1 MFSVEFDANI
11 ALSIWWFQAVTSLQ
25 TAMLAYSGTFLLP
38 TSWGMPNIGRTETEA
53 MLAGVG
59 RNHPNDHFLQI
70 PRVDNVARCY
80 VCELVPGLKN
90 AMLDFTGVWFC
101 RPLALGPRGP
111 LARCLRHRAG
121 PVLRV
126 GATGQ
131 RRCGQRCSG
140 GAHGV
145 SQGERHHG
153 FFSDG
158 SSEDSANMLVYNL
171 ENWWN
176 VFVLFLDKDLDPF
189 PIDSAYTL
197 LKNMG

>member
-80 VCELVPGLKN
+80 VCELVPGLKKSYVR
-90 AMLDFTGVWFC
+90 F
-101 RPLALGPRGP
+101 
-111 LARCLRHRAG
+111 
-121 PVLRV
+121 
-126 GATGQ
+126 
-131 RRCGQRCSG
+131 RRCIPYYPHSLANPL
-140 GAHGV
+140 GAYITFRQTPSISHIHWV
-145 SQGERHHG
+145 
-153 FFSDG
+153 
-158 SSEDSANMLVYNL
+158 
-171 ENWWN
+171 
-176 VFVLFLDKDLDPF
+176 DKPLNTHMNNC
-189 PIDSAYTL
+189 IS
-197 LKNMG
+197 

>member
-90 AMLDFTGVWFC
+90 AMLDFTGVYVAYIYSNYCCIFGILTAFSPGTKLVWMLLSGRQSISMDSFGSYSNC
-101 RPLALGPRGP
+101 RSL
-111 LARCLRHRAG
+111 
-121 PVLRV
+121 PV
-126 GATGQ
+126 
-131 RRCGQRCSG
+131 S
-140 GAHGV
+140 
-145 SQGERHHG
+145 
-153 FFSDG
+153 
-158 SSEDSANMLVYNL
+158 
-171 ENWWN
+171 
-176 VFVLFLDKDLDPF
+176 
-189 PIDSAYTL
+189 
-197 LKNMG
+197 

>member
-80 VCELVPGLKN
+80 VCESVPGLKKRYVRFHRCN
-90 AMLDFTGVWFC
+90 YTITNYILYIYIQPNV
-101 RPLALGPRGP
+101 GPI
-111 LARCLRHRAG
+111 L
-121 PVLRV
+121 
-126 GATGQ
+126 
-131 RRCGQRCSG
+131 
-140 GAHGV
+140 
-145 SQGERHHG
+145 E
-153 FFSDG
+153 
-158 SSEDSANMLVYNL
+158 SSHMC
-171 ENWWN
+171 
-176 VFVLFLDKDLDPF
+176 
-189 PIDSAYTL
+189 
-197 LKNMG
+197 M

>member
-90 AMLDFTGVWFC
+90 AMLDFTGVLSPACSAHPLWGFGWRLGGKSDFC
-101 RPLALGPRGP
+101 LMRFFFA
-111 LARCLRHRAG
+111 
-121 PVLRV
+121 
-126 GATGQ
+126 
-131 RRCGQRCSG
+131 
-140 GAHGV
+140 
-145 SQGERHHG
+145 ERHP
-153 FFSDG
+153 
-158 SSEDSANMLVYNL
+158 L
-171 ENWWN
+171 
-176 VFVLFLDKDLDPF
+176 
-189 PIDSAYTL
+189 
-197 LKNMG
+197 